1 MDKQKAIIDKIIED
15 AETKAAEIISIA
27 NAEAEKSIADGNLW
41 AESYKSEQNAILN
54 AANEDKVLRR
64 KTVAELDVKKIV
76 LKAKQDAIESVFGS
90 AYNKLCSLNK
100 AEYLSFVKKLLEKYA
115 EESDTVILSSDNIIS
130 EKDLSDLKVVTDKHL
145 AVSAEKGDFIGG
157 VMLVGKICDKDLT
170 FKSIVNE
177 SKSEFVSEVSKELFG
192 N

>member
-27 NAEAEKSIADGNLW
+27 NAEAEKSIADGNSW
-41 AESYKSEQNAILN
+41 AERYKSEQNAILN
-54 AANEDKVLRR
+54 AANEDKILRR

-76 LKAKQDAIESVFGS
+76 LKAKQDSIESVFDS
-90 AYNKLCSLNK
+90 AYNKLCALK
-100 AEYLSFVKKLLEKYA
+100 KTDYLSFVVKLIEKYA
-115 EESDTVILSSDNIIS
+115 EEKDTVVLSSDGVIS
-130 EKDLSDLKVVTDKHL
+130 ETDLTSLEVVKDKNLT
-145 AVSAEKGDFIGG
+145 VSAEKGDFIGG
-157 VMLVGKICDKDLT
+157 VMFIGKICDKDLT

>member
-27 NAEAEKSIADGNLW
+27 NAEAEKSIADGNSW
-41 AESYKSEQNAILN
+41 AERYKSEQNAILN

-76 LKAKQDAIESVFGS
+76 LKAKQDAIESVFDS
-90 AYNKLCSLNK
+90 AYKKLCSLNK
-100 AEYLSFVKKLLEKYA
+100 AEYLSFVVKLIEKYA
-115 EESDTVILSSDNIIS
+115 EEKDTVVLSSDGVIS
-130 EKDLSDLKVVTDKHL
+130 ETGLTSFEVVKDKKLTVSDV
-145 AVSAEKGDFIGG
+145 KGEFIGG

>member
-15 AETKAAEIISIA
+15 AETRAAEIISVA
-27 NAEAEKSIADGNLW
+27 NAEAEKSIADGNSW
-41 AESYKSEQNAILN
+41 AERYKSEQNAILN

-76 LKAKQDAIESVFGS
+76 LKAKQDAIESVFDS
-90 AYNKLCSLNK
+90 AYKKLCLLNK

-115 EESDTVILSSDNIIS
+115 EEKDTVILSSDNIIS
-130 EKDLSDLKVVTDKHL
+130 EKDLSDLKVVSDKHL
-145 AVSAEKGDFIGG
+145 AVAAEKGDFIGG

>member
-27 NAEAEKSIADGNLW
+27 NAEAEKSIADGNSW
-41 AESYKSEQNAILN
+41 AESYKSEQNAILS

-76 LKAKQDAIESVFGS
+76 LKAKQDAIESVFDS
-90 AYNKLCSLNK
+90 AYRKLCSLNK
-100 AEYLSFVKKLLEKYA
+100 ADYLSFVKKLLEKYA
-115 EESDTVILSSDNIIS
+115 EENDTVILSSDNIIS
-130 EKDLSDLKVVTDKHL
+130 EKDLSDLKVVSDKHL
-145 AVSAEKGDFIGG
+145 TVSDVKGEFIGG

>member
-27 NAEAEKSIADGNLW
+27 NAEAEKSIADGNSW
-41 AESYKSEQNAILN
+41 AERYKSEQNAILN
-54 AANEDKVLRR
+54 AANEDKILRR

-76 LKAKQDAIESVFGS
+76 LKAKQDSIESVFDS
-90 AYNKLCSLNK
+90 AYNKLCALK
-100 AEYLSFVKKLLEKYA
+100 KTDYLSFVVKLIEKYA
-115 EESDTVILSSDNIIS
+115 EEKDTVVLSSDGVIS
-130 EKDLSDLKVVTDKHL
+130 ETDLTSLEVVKDKNLT
-145 AVSAEKGDFIGG
+145 VSAEKGDFIGG

>member
-27 NAEAEKSIADGNLW
+27 NAEAEKSIADGNSW
-41 AESYKSEQNAILN
+41 AERYKSEQNAILN
-54 AANEDKVLRR
+54 AANEDKILRR

-76 LKAKQDAIESVFGS
+76 LKAKQDSIESVFDS
-90 AYNKLCSLNK
+90 AYNKLCALK
-100 AEYLSFVKKLLEKYA
+100 KTDYLSFVVKLIEKYA
-115 EESDTVILSSDNIIS
+115 EEKDTVVLSSDGVIS
-130 EKDLSDLKVVTDKHL
+130 ETDLTSFEVVKDKKLTVSDV
-145 AVSAEKGDFIGG
+145 KGEFIGG

>member
-27 NAEAEKSIADGNLW
+27 NAEAEKSIADGNSW
-41 AESYKSEQNAILN
+41 AERYKSEQNAILN

-76 LKAKQDAIESVFGS
+76 LKAKQDAIESVFDS
-90 AYNKLCSLNK
+90 AYKKLCLLNK
-100 AEYLSFVKKLLEKYA
+100 AEYLSFLKKLLEKYA
-115 EESDTVILSSDNIIS
+115 EEKDTVILSSDNIIS
-130 EKDLSDLKVVTDKHL
+130 EKDLSDLKVVSDKHL
-145 AVSAEKGDFIGG
+145 TVSDVKGDFIGG

>member
-15 AETKAAEIISIA
+15 AETRAAEIISVA
-27 NAEAEKSIADGNLW
+27 NAEAEKSIADGKSW
-41 AESYKSEQNAILN
+41 AESYKNEQNAILN

-76 LKAKQDAIESVFGS
+76 LKAKQDSIESVFDS
-90 AYNKLCSLNK
+90 AYNKLCALK
-100 AEYLSFVKKLLEKYA
+100 KTDYLSFVVKLIEKYA
-115 EESDTVILSSDNIIS
+115 EEKDTVVLSSDGVIS
-130 EKDLSDLKVVTDKHL
+130 ETDLTSLEVVKDKKLTVSDV
-145 AVSAEKGDFIGG
+145 KGDFIGG
-157 VMLVGKICDKDLT
+157 VMFIGKICDKDLT

>member
-15 AETKAAEIISIA
+15 AETKAAGIISVA
-27 NAEAEKSIADGNLW
+27 NAEAEKSIADGNSW

-76 LKAKQDAIESVFGS
+76 LKAKQDAIESVFDS
-90 AYNKLCSLNK
+90 AYNKLCSLSK

-115 EESDTVILSSDNIIS
+115 EENDNVILSSDNIIS
-130 EKDLSDLKVVTDKHL
+130 EKDLSDLKVASDKHL
-145 AVSAEKGDFIGG
+145 TVSDVKGDFIGG

>member
-27 NAEAEKSIADGNLW
+27 NAEAEKSIADGNSW

-76 LKAKQDAIESVFGS
+76 LKAKQDAIESVFDS

-115 EESDTVILSSDNIIS
+115 EENDTVILSSDNIIS
-130 EKDLSDLKVVTDKHL
+130 EKDISDLKVVSDKHL

>member
-15 AETKAAEIISIA
+15 AETKAAEIISVA
-27 NAEAEKSIADGNLW
+27 NAEAEKSIADGNSW

-76 LKAKQDAIESVFGS
+76 LKAKQDAIESVFDS
-90 AYNKLCSLNK
+90 AYNKLCSLSK

-115 EESDTVILSSDNIIS
+115 EENDNVILSSDNIIS
-130 EKDLSDLKVVTDKHL
+130 EKDLSDLKVASDKHL
-145 AVSAEKGDFIGG
+145 TVSDVKGDFIGG

>member
-15 AETKAAEIISIA
+15 AENRAAEIISVA
-27 NAEAEKSIADGNLW
+27 NAEAEKSIADGNSW
-41 AESYKSEQNAILN
+41 AESYKSEQNAILS

-76 LKAKQDAIESVFGS
+76 LKAKQDAIESVFDS
-90 AYNKLCSLNK
+90 AYNKLCALK
-100 AEYLSFVKKLLEKYA
+100 KTDYLSFVVKLIEKYA
-115 EESDTVILSSDNIIS
+115 EEKDTVVLSSDGVIS
-130 EKDLSDLKVVTDKHL
+130 ETDLTSLEVVKDKKLTVSDV
-145 AVSAEKGDFIGG
+145 KGDFI
-157 VMLVGKICDKDLT
+157 VMFIVKICDKDLT

>member
-15 AETKAAEIISIA
+15 AETRADEIISVA
-27 NAEAEKSIADGNLW
+27 NAEAEKSIADGNSW
-41 AESYKSEQNAILN
+41 AERYKSEQNAILN

-76 LKAKQDAIESVFGS
+76 LKAKQDSIESVFDS
-90 AYNKLCSLNK
+90 AYNKLCALK
-100 AEYLSFVKKLLEKYA
+100 KKDYLSFVVKLIEKYA
-115 EESDTVILSSDNIIS
+115 EEKDTVVLSSDGVIS
-130 EKDLSDLKVVTDKHL
+130 ETDLTSLEVVKDKKLTVSDV
-145 AVSAEKGDFIGG
+145 KGDFIGG
-157 VMLVGKICDKDLT
+157 VMFIGKICDKDLT

>member
-15 AETKAAEIISIA
+15 AETRAAEIISVA
-27 NAEAEKSIADGNLW
+27 NAEAEKSIADGNSW
-41 AESYKSEQNAILN
+41 AERYKSEQNAILN

-76 LKAKQDAIESVFGS
+76 LKAKQDSIESVFDS
-90 AYNKLCSLNK
+90 AYNKLCLLNK

-115 EESDTVILSSDNIIS
+115 EENDTVILSSDNIIS
-130 EKDLSDLKVVTDKHL
+130 EKELSDLKVVTDKHL
-145 AVSAEKGDFIGG
+145 AVAAEKGDFIGG

>member
-15 AETKAAEIISIA
+15 AETRAAEIISVA
-27 NAEAEKSIADGNLW
+27 NAGAEKSIADGNSW
-41 AESYKSEQNAILN
+41 AERYKSEQNAILN

-76 LKAKQDAIESVFGS
+76 LKAKQDAIESVFDS
-90 AYNKLCSLNK
+90 AYKKLCLLNK

-115 EESDTVILSSDNIIS
+115 EEKDTVILSSDNIIS
-130 EKDLSDLKVVTDKHL
+130 EKDLSDLKVVSDKHL
-145 AVSAEKGDFIGG
+145 AVAAEKGDFIGG

>member
-15 AETKAAEIISIA
+15 AENRAAEIISVA
-27 NAEAEKSIADGNLW
+27 NAEAEKSIADGNSW
-41 AESYKSEQNAILN
+41 AESYKSEQNAILS

-76 LKAKQDAIESVFGS
+76 LKAKQDAIESVFDS
-90 AYNKLCSLNK
+90 AYNKLCALK
-100 AEYLSFVKKLLEKYA
+100 KTDYLSFVVKLIEKYA
-115 EESDTVILSSDNIIS
+115 EEKDTVVLSSDGVIS
-130 EKDLSDLKVVTDKHL
+130 ETDLTSLEVVKDKKLTVSDV
-145 AVSAEKGDFIGG
+145 KGDFIGG
-157 VMLVGKICDKDLT
+157 VMFIGKICDKDLT

>member
-27 NAEAEKSIADGNLW
+27 NAEAEKSIADGNSW

-76 LKAKQDAIESVFGS
+76 LKAKQDAIESVFDS

-100 AEYLSFVKKLLEKYA
+100 ADYLSFVKNLLEKYA

-157 VMLVGKICDKDLT
+157 VMLIGKICDKDLT